1 MHRNTRPRS
10 IGRWPW
16 CAMCGG
22 NFRSIGYPFGRA
34 EFCTKRC
41 LDRYLADRG
50 GQTEWPTS
58 SKKWIEESR
67 KKRNRRTG
75 ALFLQVN
82 LHQLVGRWWV
92 FQTSLGGCSIRFGL
106 APLAPDIFTD
116 RSLLQ
121 VG

>member
-41 LDRYLADRG
+41 LDRYLADRAG
-50 GQTEWPTS
+50 P
-58 SKKWIEESR
+58 R
-67 KKRNRRTG
+67 
-75 ALFLQVN
+75 
-82 LHQLVGRWWV
+82 
-92 FQTSLGGCSIRFGL
+92 L
-106 APLAPDIFTD
+106 APIGAGYQQRQQKGCATIH
-116 RSLLQ
+116 RE
-121 VG
+121 

>member
-41 LDRYLADRG
+41 LDRYLADRAG
-50 GQTEWPTS
+50 PRQSGQRVRKSGLKRAGRSGTVESVPYS
-58 SKKWIEESR
+58 SR
-67 KKRNRRTG
+67 
-75 ALFLQVN
+75 
-82 LHQLVGRWWV
+82 
-92 FQTSLGGCSIRFGL
+92 
-106 APLAPDIFTD
+106 
-116 RSLLQ
+116 
-121 VG
+121 